1 MANVQNSNMVVFLG
15 GYDAEMLAIADACR
29 EAGVAV
35 CDKHLG
41 WGAAPSCFLKTG
53 EFVDTCQK
61 TQQEIIGLKLNPPNQ
76 PYNWCGGNRYEELS
90 LLWA

>member
-41 WGAAPSCFLKTG
+41 WGAAPSFFCVLFGHKKTPVFRYAQKSGVLLFNLIFL
-53 EFVDTCQK
+53 
-61 TQQEIIGLKLNPPNQ
+61 PHH
-76 PYNWCGGNRYEELS
+76 
-90 LLWA
+90 

>member
-1 MANVQNSNMVVFLG
+1 MPRCWRLLT
-15 GYDAEMLAIADACR
+15 LAVRQVLQFAISIS
-29 EAGVAV
+29 V
-35 CDKHLG
+35 
-41 WGAAPSCFLKTG
+41 GAHAPSCFLKTG
-53 EFVDTCQK
+53 EFVDTCQE